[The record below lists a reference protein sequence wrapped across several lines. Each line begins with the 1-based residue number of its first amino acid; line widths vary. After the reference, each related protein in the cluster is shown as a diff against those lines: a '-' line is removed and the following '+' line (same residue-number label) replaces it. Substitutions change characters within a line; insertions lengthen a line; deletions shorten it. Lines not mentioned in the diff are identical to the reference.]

1 MEKLE
6 VEKQVVNN
14 PHNVVDE
21 LLDQISN
28 NKDLSDDVV
37 IKMIKE

>member
-1 MEKLE
+1 MTPLRTQVTMKKLD
-6 VEKQVVNN
+6 VEKQVINN

-28 NKDLSDDVV
+28 NKDL
-37 IKMIKE
+37 